1 MSDSNKKINITDV
14 SKAAGV
20 SVGTVSNVLNNTRF
34 VSEEKRQLVLKAA
47 SNLGFQL
54 DSTAQTLRRKKTR
67 TIGFCTTYA
76 TPAFL
81 SALAETFEDAAE
93 KHGFDMVMA
102 VSHQDPERELS
113 RVKTLLQRKVDGLV
127 LLPTWQPQKS
137 LDLIAGSDV
146 PAVIIERLNEDD
158 RFDYVTVDQNDLM
171 QQIVRQ
177 LAERGRKH
185 ILFIPQRKDLI
196 VSRQRSAGI
205 EQAIANSGNAIRSS
219 VLERG
224 EDAADFEARFQ
235 KALRSSTPPDA
246 IVVGNSSVA
255 IWTLRAL
262 KAQGASS
269 DRDISVV
276 TLDDPDWG
284 DLVTP
289 PIGCVRYPVNAIVD
303 NAWDLLEKRMQNV
316 STGSSKIVVPAEYL
330 SR

>member
-47 SNLGFQL
+47 SDLGFQL

-177 LAERGRKH
+177 LAERGENTSCSFPR
-185 ILFIPQRKDLI
+185 
-196 VSRQRSAGI
+196 
-205 EQAIANSGNAIRSS
+205 
-219 VLERG
+219 ERTLSCHG
-224 EDAADFEARFQ
+224 KE
-235 KALRSSTPPDA
+235 
-246 IVVGNSSVA
+246 
-255 IWTLRAL
+255 LRASNRQL
-262 KAQGASS
+262 RTAAAPSKAAFW
-269 DRDISVV
+269 SVV
-276 TLDDPDWG
+276 RML
-284 DLVTP
+284 
-289 PIGCVRYPVNAIVD
+289 PI
-303 NAWDLLEKRMQNV
+303 LKRGFRRRCGPQHHR
-316 STGSSKIVVPAEYL
+316 TQLSSATAPL
-330 SR
+330 QSGP